1 MVELCEGGD
10 AAPVAELTGREAG
23 AAARRSGVKGACR
36 LGRGR
41 AGAGGA
47 EGNGPGGRTRALR
60 AAAGGGDEATRGAQL
75 VDRGGGAKCPAGYIH
90 VRRSARQFF
99 RVSGE
104 KNPWISEGG
113 YL

>member
-1 MVELCEGGD
+1 MALAVAGVE
-10 AAPVAELTGREAG
+10 
-23 AAARRSGVKGACR
+23 GACR

-75 VDRGGGAKCPAGYIH
+75 VDRGGGAKCPAGYGH
-90 VRRSARQFF
+90 VRRGARQFLGF
-99 RVSGE
+99 RGKE
-104 KNPWISEGG
+104 KEIFGG
-113 YL
+113 VFK